1 MAQPNRNVETH
12 RKHSDKKKTTSQLES
27 RIGPY
32 EAPQPMHTAAR
43 IREINNAKDRAVP
56 RMPRCT
62 DGFSPF
68 AQLQFPRTFE
78 STVSG
83 IHVSRLRSCFM
94 SDMHHDPTNSSPT
107 ESVPTSIQP
116 KQHGSRS
123 IMYLNWI
130 IGYINDSGLGTGS
143 CSVAA

>member
-68 AQLQFPRTFE
+68 AQLQLPRTFE
-78 STVSG
+78 LTVSG
-83 IHVSRLRSCFM
+83 IHVSRLRHIICIMTPLILAPQNQYLQAFNLNNM
-94 SDMHHDPTNSSPT
+94 VA
-107 ESVPTSIQP
+107 EALCTS
-116 KQHGSRS
+116 
-123 IMYLNWI
+123 
-130 IGYINDSGLGTGS
+130 TG
-143 CSVAA
+143 